1 MSAARS
7 EMTVDRLLA
16 RLLELEQEHARL
28 HQEYTRAGAQL
39 LALQGEGRSPSGQ
52 ARAGVPAAPPDER
65 PPRG

>member
-39 LALQGEGRSPSGQ
+39 LALQGEGRSPGGQ
-52 ARAGVPAAPPDER
+52 ARAGVPAAPDER